1 MATPT
6 SPSMPPSR
14 NIISDGSDDRSRMAG
29 NTFAQLVSKFEI
41 LDAMSS
47 ASARRDSHVP
57 PGAVPAP
64 PAVVSS
70 AIIGHSPLKTSVF
83 QSRDRSSTDSSL
95 ISPGCFIP
103 PRRTSPRH
111 RRAQTCETKAPVAP
125 ITAESAKPRQK
136 SVAERRKMFET
147 QDDVPGELLTL
158 TQLLGNVTDSGIAPS
173 TPVRTYAGARSTS
186 KLAHSKSWKS
196 IKTSRSIPESHLES
210 TTPPPPSNTTDKVQR
225 HLLSHDQDSA
235 STLLPASSADDY
247 SPHPFLTPE
256 EPFGTWSNPIIHPD
270 ERWMALKR
278 ESFAVTAFDTSPSYV
293 KSQYIEPE
301 LDFPRTSLKSN
312 SNLGPDHRRDGP
324 ENGHSMDQT
333 VQHGWV
339 QNAQKMAHALSSP
352 ALAGTAK
359 PGLSQPRESPRI
371 SADAINAFRSFQF
384 TRTGAFRRSNL
395 PRSRISSLR
404 KKFDLP
410 KSDSISSLPALATK
424 RRETDSNKT
433 EDSDWPS
440 KLSLSKSAM
449 NPNLGT
455 MASLTSRS
463 KSFAPRW
470 REKSVRQPQTPPQ
483 RRKTEHNVSPLKQ
496 KIDMFES
503 LDREKPTANSAK
515 LNPAKKRSVF
525 GSPRTNASGSGPFKG
540 LRKTLRRI
548 STSCRKSTSE
558 WSTTSSRP
566 GSGSQ
571 HSIQDLP
578 GDSIKH
584 HAIADSE
591 LDSLSPGTIES
602 IPERPVLGQTRLEN
616 EISPLDLCKRF
627 SMQRTSMPLTA
638 YNIDGEPGLSPVAAA
653 PAPLFSES
661 QSSRF
666 FRTKMPLIR
675 SSDRFSLPEFGNH
688 SEEADI
694 FGPTHYQHLGD
705 HGLLISNVHCR
716 LEQPK
721 PVRASELR
729 RLVGICKQ
737 KVRKLSAGGSE

>member
-14 NIISDGSDDRSRMAG
+14 NIIPDGSDNRSRMAG

-47 ASARRDSHVP
+47 ASTRRDSHVP
-57 PGAVPAP
+57 PRATPAP
-64 PAVVSS
+64 SAVASS
-70 AIIGHSPLKTSVF
+70 VIIGRSPFKPSALKT
-83 QSRDRSSTDSSL
+83 RDRSSTDSSL

-103 PRRTSPRH
+103 PRRTSPRP
-111 RRAQTCETKAPVAP
+111 RRAQTFETKAPVTPA
-125 ITAESAKPRQK
+125 TVESTKPRQK
-136 SVAERRKMFET
+136 SVAERRQMFEA
-147 QDDVPGELLTL
+147 QGDAPGKLLML
-158 TQLLGNVTDSGIAPS
+158 TQLMGNDTDYGIAPS
-173 TPVRTYAGARSTS
+173 TPVRTYTSARSTS

-196 IKTSRSIPESHLES
+196 IKTSLSIPESHLES
-210 TTPPPPSNTTDKVQR
+210 TTPPPPSNAADKIQR
-225 HLLSHDQDSA
+225 HPPSHDQDSA
-235 STLLPASSADDY
+235 SALLPASSADEY
-247 SPHPFLTPE
+247 SSHHFLAPE
-256 EPFGTWSNPIIHPD
+256 EPFGTWTTPIIHPD

-301 LDFPRTSLKSN
+301 LDFAHTPLKTN
-312 SNLGPDHRRDGP
+312 GNLNPGHNRGGP
-324 ENGHSMDQT
+324 ENGRSKDET
-333 VQHGWV
+333 RQHGWV
-339 QNAQKMAHALSSP
+339 QNAQKMAHSLSSS
-352 ALAGTAK
+352 ALVGQTK
-359 PGLSQPRESPRI
+359 SGSSQSRERPRI

-410 KSDSISSLPALATK
+410 KSDTVSSLPALATK
-424 RRETDSNKT
+424 RQETDSGKT
-433 EDSDWPS
+433 EDSHWPS
-440 KLSLSKSAM
+440 KLSLPKSAT

-455 MASLTSRS
+455 TASLASRS

-470 REKSVRQPQTPPQ
+470 REKSVRRPQTPPQ

-496 KIDMFES
+496 KIDLFES
-503 LDREKPTANSAK
+503 LDREKPAANPAK
-515 LNPAKKRSVF
+515 LNPTKKRSVF
-525 GSPRTNASGSGPFKG
+525 GSPRTNTSGSGPFKG

-571 HSIQDLP
+571 HSIQDIP
-578 GDSIKH
+578 GDSVKH
-584 HAIADSE
+584 RAIADSE

-616 EISPLDLCKRF
+616 EISPLDLGRRF
-627 SMQRTSMPLTA
+627 SVQRTSVPLTA
-638 YNIDGEPGLSPVAAA
+638 YNIDGEPGLSPTVAA

-666 FRTKMPLIR
+666 FRTKIPLIR
-675 SSDRFSLPEFGNH
+675 SSDRFSLPDFGNH
-688 SEEADI
+688 SEEADV

-705 HGLLISNVHCR
+705 NGLLISKVHCR

-721 PVRASELR
+721 PVRANELR

-737 KVRKLSAGGSE
+737 KVRKLSAGGGE

>member
-1 MATPT
+1 
-6 SPSMPPSR
+6 
-14 NIISDGSDDRSRMAG
+14 MAG

-47 ASARRDSHVP
+47 ASTRRDSHVP
-57 PGAVPAP
+57 PRATPAP
-64 PAVVSS
+64 SAVASS
-70 AIIGHSPLKTSVF
+70 VIIGRSPFKPSALKT
-83 QSRDRSSTDSSL
+83 RDRSSTDSSL

-103 PRRTSPRH
+103 PRRTSPRP
-111 RRAQTCETKAPVAP
+111 RRAQTFETKAPVTPA
-125 ITAESAKPRQK
+125 TVESTRPRQK
-136 SVAERRKMFET
+136 SVAERRKMFEA
-147 QDDVPGELLTL
+147 QGDAP
-158 TQLLGNVTDSGIAPS
+158 APS
-173 TPVRTYAGARSTS
+173 TPVRTYTSARSTS

-196 IKTSRSIPESHLES
+196 IKTSLSAPESHLES
-210 TTPPPPSNTTDKVQR
+210 TTPPPPSNAADKIQR
-225 HLLSHDQDSA
+225 HPPSHDQDSA
-235 STLLPASSADDY
+235 STLLPASSADEY
-247 SPHPFLTPE
+247 SSHHFLAPE
-256 EPFGTWSNPIIHPD
+256 EPFGTWTTPIIHPD

-301 LDFPRTSLKSN
+301 LDFAHTPLKTN
-312 SNLGPDHRRDGP
+312 GNLNPGHNRGGP
-324 ENGHSMDQT
+324 ENGRSKDET
-333 VQHGWV
+333 RQHGWV
-339 QNAQKMAHALSSP
+339 QNAQKMAHSLSSS
-352 ALAGTAK
+352 ALVGQTK
-359 PGLSQPRESPRI
+359 SGSSQSRESPRI

-410 KSDSISSLPALATK
+410 KSDTVSSLPALATK
-424 RRETDSNKT
+424 RQETDSGKT
-433 EDSDWPS
+433 EDSHWPS
-440 KLSLSKSAM
+440 KLSLPKSAT

-455 MASLTSRS
+455 TASLASRS

-470 REKSVRQPQTPPQ
+470 REKYVRRPQTPPP

-496 KIDMFES
+496 KIDLFES
-503 LDREKPTANSAK
+503 FDREKPAANPAK
-515 LNPAKKRSVF
+515 LNPTKKRSVF
-525 GSPRTNASGSGPFKG
+525 GSPRTNTSGSGPFKG

-571 HSIQDLP
+571 HSIQDIP
-578 GDSIKH
+578 GDSVKH
-584 HAIADSE
+584 RAIADSE

-616 EISPLDLCKRF
+616 EISPLDLGRRF
-627 SMQRTSMPLTA
+627 SVQRTSVPLTA
-638 YNIDGEPGLSPVAAA
+638 YNIDGEPGLSPTVAA

-666 FRTKMPLIR
+666 FRTKIPLIR
-675 SSDRFSLPEFGNH
+675 SSDRFSLPDFGNH
-688 SEEADI
+688 SEEAD
-694 FGPTHYQHLGD
+694 
-705 HGLLISNVHCR
+705 VHCR

-721 PVRASELR
+721 PIRANELR

-737 KVRKLSAGGSE
+737 KVQKLSAGGSE

>member
-6 SPSMPPSR
+6 SPSMPTSR
-14 NIISDGSDDRSRMAG
+14 NIISDGSEDPSLMTG

-47 ASARRDSHVP
+47 ASPRRDSHVP
-57 PGAVPAP
+57 PRAVPAP
-64 PAVVSS
+64 PAVASS

-95 ISPGCFIP
+95 ISPGCFAP
-103 PRRTSPRH
+103 PRRTTPRP
-111 RRAQTCETKAPVAP
+111 RRAQTFETKAPVTPA
-125 ITAESAKPRQK
+125 TVEGAKPRQK

-147 QDDVPGELLTL
+147 KDDTPGELLTL
-158 TQLLGNVTDSGIAPS
+158 TQLLGNVTDRDAAPS
-173 TPVRTYAGARSTS
+173 TPVRTYAGPRLTS

-210 TTPPPPSNTTDKVQR
+210 TTPPPPSSNATDKVQR
-225 HLLSHDQDSA
+225 HLPSHDQDSA

-247 SPHPFLTPE
+247 SPHPFVAPE
-256 EPFGTWSNPIIHPD
+256 EPFGTWSKPIIHPD

-301 LDFPRTSLKSN
+301 LEFPRTSLKSN
-312 SNLGPDHRRDGP
+312 GNISPDHRRDGP

-339 QNAQKMAHALSSP
+339 QNAQKMAHTMSSP
-352 ALAGTAK
+352 ALVGTAK

-410 KSDSISSLPALATK
+410 KSDSVSSLPALATR
-424 RRETDSNKT
+424 RREADSNKT

-440 KLSLSKSAM
+440 KLSLPKSAT

-470 REKSVRQPQTPPQ
+470 REKCVRQPQTPPQ

-496 KIDMFES
+496 KIDLFES
-503 LDREKPTANSAK
+503 LDREKPASNPAK
-515 LNPAKKRSVF
+515 LNPTKKRSVL
-525 GSPRTNASGSGPFKG
+525 GSPRTNTSGSGPFKG

-571 HSIQDLP
+571 HSIQDIP
-578 GDSIKH
+578 REPVKRG
-584 HAIADSE
+584 AIADSE

-616 EISPLDLCKRF
+616 EISPLIWSLEITLKKLTF
-627 SMQRTSMPLTA
+627 S
-638 YNIDGEPGLSPVAAA
+638 GLPI
-653 PAPLFSES
+653 
-661 QSSRF
+661 
-666 FRTKMPLIR
+666 T
-675 SSDRFSLPEFGNH
+675 N
-688 SEEADI
+688 
-694 FGPTHYQHLGD
+694 T
-705 HGLLISNVHCR
+705 
-716 LEQPK
+716 LEIT
-721 PVRASELR
+721 V
-729 RLVGICKQ
+729 C
-737 KVRKLSAGGSE
+737 

>member
-14 NIISDGSDDRSRMAG
+14 NIMSDGSDDRNRMAG

-47 ASARRDSHVP
+47 ASTRRDSHVP
-57 PGAVPAP
+57 PRAVPA
-64 PAVVSS
+64 AVAASP
-70 AIIGHSPLKTSVF
+70 AIIGHSPMRPSALKN
-83 QSRDRSSTDSSL
+83 RDRSSTDSSL
-95 ISPGCFIP
+95 ISPGCFVP
-103 PRRTSPRH
+103 PRRTSPRP
-111 RRAQTCETKAPVAP
+111 RRAQTFETKMP
-125 ITAESAKPRQK
+125 ITPTTVESTKPRQK
-136 SVAERRKMFET
+136 SVAERRKMFEA
-147 QDDVPGELLTL
+147 QGDAPGELLTL
-158 TQLLGNVTDSGIAPS
+158 TQLMGNDTDYGIAPS

-210 TTPPPPSNTTDKVQR
+210 TTPPPPSNAADKIQR
-225 HLLSHDQDSA
+225 HPPSHDQDSA
-235 STLLPASSADDY
+235 STLLPASSADEY
-247 SPHPFLTPE
+247 LSHHFLAPE
-256 EPFGTWSNPIIHPD
+256 EPFGTWTTPIIHPD

-301 LDFPRTSLKSN
+301 LDFAHTSLKSN
-312 SNLGPDHRRDGP
+312 GNPNPDHSRDGP
-324 ENGHSMDQT
+324 ENGHFKDESR
-333 VQHGWV
+333 QHGWV
-339 QNAQKMAHALSSP
+339 QNAQKMAHSLSSS
-352 ALAGTAK
+352 ALVGK
-359 PGLSQPRESPRI
+359 PQSGLSQPRESPRI

-410 KSDSISSLPALATK
+410 KSDIVSSLPGLATK
-424 RRETDSNKT
+424 RRETDSGKT

-440 KLSLSKSAM
+440 KLSLPKSAT
-449 NPNLGT
+449 NPSLGT
-455 MASLTSRS
+455 MASLASRS
-463 KSFAPRW
+463 KSFAPLR
-470 REKSVRQPQTPPQ
+470 REQSVRRPQTPPQ

-496 KIDMFES
+496 KIDLFES
-503 LDREKPTANSAK
+503 LDREKPAAK
-515 LNPAKKRSVF
+515 VTKLDPAKKRSVF
-525 GSPRTNASGSGPFKG
+525 GSPRTNTSGSGPFKG

-571 HSIQDLP
+571 HSIQDIP
-578 GDSIKH
+578 GGSVKH

-591 LDSLSPGTIES
+591 LDSLSPGTIDS
-602 IPERPVLGQTRLEN
+602 IPERPVLEQTRLEN
-616 EISPLDLCKRF
+616 EISPLDLGRRF
-627 SMQRTSMPLTA
+627 SVQRTSVPLTT

-661 QSSRF
+661 QGSRF
-666 FRTKMPLIR
+666 FRTKIPLIR
-675 SSDRFSLPEFGNH
+675 SSDRFSLPDFGNH
-688 SEEADI
+688 SEEADV

-705 HGLLISNVHCR
+705 SGLLISKVHCR

-721 PVRASELR
+721 PVRANELR

>member
-14 NIISDGSDDRSRMAG
+14 NIISDGSDNRSRMAG

-47 ASARRDSHVP
+47 ASIRRDSHVP
-57 PGAVPAP
+57 PRAVPA
-64 PAVVSS
+64 AVAASP
-70 AIIGHSPLKTSVF
+70 AIIGHSPMRPSALKN
-83 QSRDRSSTDSSL
+83 RDGSSTDSSL
-95 ISPGCFIP
+95 ISPGCFVP
-103 PRRTSPRH
+103 PRRTSPRP
-111 RRAQTCETKAPVAP
+111 RRAQTFETKMPVTPA
-125 ITAESAKPRQK
+125 TVESTKPRQK
-136 SVAERRKMFET
+136 SVAERRKMFEA
-147 QDDVPGELLTL
+147 QGDAP
-158 TQLLGNVTDSGIAPS
+158 APS
-173 TPVRTYAGARSTS
+173 TPVRTYTSARSTS

-196 IKTSRSIPESHLES
+196 IKTSLSIPESHLES
-210 TTPPPPSNTTDKVQR
+210 TTPPPPSNAADKIQR
-225 HLLSHDQDSA
+225 HPPSHDQDSA
-235 STLLPASSADDY
+235 STLLPASSADEY
-247 SPHPFLTPE
+247 SSHHFLAPE
-256 EPFGTWSNPIIHPD
+256 EPFGTWTTPIIHPD

-301 LDFPRTSLKSN
+301 RDFAHTSLKSN
-312 SNLGPDHRRDGP
+312 RNLNPGHSRDGP
-324 ENGHSMDQT
+324 ENGHSMDKT
-333 VQHGWV
+333 LQHGWA
-339 QNAQKMAHALSSP
+339 QNAQKMAHSLSSS
-352 ALAGTAK
+352 ALVGKAK
-359 PGLSQPRESPRI
+359 SGSSQSRESPRI

-410 KSDSISSLPALATK
+410 KSDTVSSLPALATK
-424 RRETDSNKT
+424 RRETDSGKT
-433 EDSDWPS
+433 DSDWPS
-440 KLSLSKSAM
+440 KLSLPKSAT

-455 MASLTSRS
+455 MASLASRS

-470 REKSVRQPQTPPQ
+470 REQSVRRPRTPPR

-496 KIDMFES
+496 KIDLFES
-503 LDREKPTANSAK
+503 LDREKPAANPAK
-515 LNPAKKRSVF
+515 LNPTKKRSVF
-525 GSPRTNASGSGPFKG
+525 GSPQTNTSGSGPFKG

-548 STSCRKSTSE
+548 SASCRKSTSE

-571 HSIQDLP
+571 HSIQDIP
-578 GDSIKH
+578 GDSVKH
-584 HAIADSE
+584 GAIADSE

-616 EISPLDLCKRF
+616 EISPLDLGRRF
-627 SMQRTSMPLTA
+627 SVQRTSVPLTA

-661 QSSRF
+661 QGSRF
-666 FRTKMPLIR
+666 FRTKIPLIR
-675 SSDRFSLPEFGNH
+675 SSDRFSLPDFGNH
-688 SEEADI
+688 SEEAEV

-705 HGLLISNVHCR
+705 HGLLISKVHCR

-721 PVRASELR
+721 PVRANELR

>member
-1 MATPT
+1 
-6 SPSMPPSR
+6 
-14 NIISDGSDDRSRMAG
+14 MAG

-47 ASARRDSHVP
+47 ASTRRDSHVP
-57 PGAVPAP
+57 PRAVPVAVAAS
-64 PAVVSS
+64 PA
-70 AIIGHSPLKTSVF
+70 ITGHSPMRSSIFKA
-83 QSRDRSSTDSSL
+83 RDRSSTDSSL
-95 ISPGCFIP
+95 ISPGCFVP
-103 PRRTSPRH
+103 PRRISPRP
-111 RRAQTCETKAPVAP
+111 RRAQTFDKMPVTPA
-125 ITAESAKPRQK
+125 TVESTKPRQK

-147 QDDVPGELLTL
+147 QED
-158 TQLLGNVTDSGIAPS
+158 APASS
-173 TPVRTYAGARSTS
+173 TPVRAYAGARSTS

-210 TTPPPPSNTTDKVQR
+210 TTPPPPSNATDKVQR
-225 HLLSHDQDSA
+225 HIPSHDQDSA
-235 STLLPASSADDY
+235 STLLPASSADE
-247 SPHPFLTPE
+247 HPYRHSLAPE
-256 EPFGTWSNPIIHPD
+256 EPFGTWSKPIIHPD

-278 ESFAVTAFDTSPSYV
+278 ESFAVTALDTSPSYV

-301 LDFPRTSLKSN
+301 LDSPRSSLKSN
-312 SNLGPDHRRDGP
+312 GNFNPDHRRDGP
-324 ENGHSMDQT
+324 ENGQSMDQT
-333 VQHGWV
+333 VQHGWI
-339 QNAQKMAHALSSP
+339 QNAQKMAHSLSSP

-359 PGLSQPRESPRI
+359 SGLSQPRESPRI
-371 SADAINAFRSFQF
+371 SADAISAFRSFQF

-410 KSDSISSLPALATK
+410 KSESVSSLPALAAK

-433 EDSDWPS
+433 ENSDWPS
-440 KLSLSKSAM
+440 KLSLPKSAT

-455 MASLTSRS
+455 MASLASRS

-496 KIDMFES
+496 KIDLFES
-503 LDREKPTANSAK
+503 LDRKKPASNPAK

-525 GSPRTNASGSGPFKG
+525 GSPRTNTSGSGPFKG

-571 HSIQDLP
+571 HSIQDIP

-584 HAIADSE
+584 RAIADSE

-616 EISPLDLCKRF
+616 EISPLDLGKRF
-627 SMQRTSMPLTA
+627 SVQRTTVPLTA

-688 SEEADI
+688 SEEAD
-694 FGPTHYQHLGD
+694 
-705 HGLLISNVHCR
+705 VHCR